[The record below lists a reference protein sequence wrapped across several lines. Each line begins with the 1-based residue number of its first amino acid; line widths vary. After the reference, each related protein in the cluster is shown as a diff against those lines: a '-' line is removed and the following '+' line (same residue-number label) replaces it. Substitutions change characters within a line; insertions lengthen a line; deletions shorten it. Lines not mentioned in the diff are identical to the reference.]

1 MKDPEDKKLQ
11 AKKVEGVLRWAFGK
25 GSPKLGSLQFKVLG
39 ATVDVGGRNVIT
51 PDNSLGFDEVGISE
65 ETAWKM
71 YEPFVVR
78 KLRQKGFNMTKA
90 VDMVIN
96 RDKEALP
103 VLEECLKERPLLINR
118 APTLHKFSI
127 MAMRPKITKG
137 NTLRIPPPICKGFNA
152 DFDGDTARNQVRI
165 HINLEK
171 LNKNIEKTDLK
182 GLTFLK
188 SML

>member
-1 MKDPEDKKLQ
+1 
-11 AKKVEGVLRWAFGK
+11 
-25 GSPKLGSLQFKVLG
+25 
-39 ATVDVGGRNVIT
+39 
-51 PDNSLGFDEVGISE
+51 
-65 ETAWKM
+65 M

-137 NTLRIPPPICKGFNA
+137 NTLRIPPAICKGFNA
-152 DFDGDTARNQVRI
+152 DFDGDSAADLVRI
-165 HINLEK
+165 EVTSEILEK
-171 LNKNIEKTDLK
+171 MLK
-182 GLTFLK
+182 
-188 SML
+188 